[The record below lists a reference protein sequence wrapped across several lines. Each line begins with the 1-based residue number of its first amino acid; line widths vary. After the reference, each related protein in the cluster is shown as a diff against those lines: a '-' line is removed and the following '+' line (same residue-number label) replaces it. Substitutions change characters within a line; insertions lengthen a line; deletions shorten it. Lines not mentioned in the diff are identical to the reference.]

1 MRFDEM
7 DFEDE
12 FAGVWA
18 CSSLFHVSYE
28 DLPKILEK
36 IRSALKTTGILYVS
50 FKYGERMKKRGD
62 RTFSDFTEKSVTV
75 MLNNSGF
82 EVIECGVTYDIRP
95 GRTDEKWVNAIAR
108 KP

>member
-1 MRFDEM
+1 MVTGLNIFRDY
-7 DFEDE
+7 
-12 FAGVWA
+12 FAD
-18 CSSLFHVSYE
+18 VSYE

-36 IRSALKTTGILYVS
+36 IRSALKTTGTLYVS
-50 FKYGERMKKRGD
+50 FKYGEGMKKRGD

-95 GRTDEKWVNAIAR
+95 GRGDEKWVNAIAR